1 MVSCDGIAW
10 WYHVMVSHDGIAWCI
25 SRLNDNSLTKFY
37 FSDSLSIGSQPII
50 YPTLPWPILGESPSA
65 PGFGL
70 YPQTQ
75 IYMKFTKC
83 SAIVIGKW
91 ILYWRFCNRQQCLLT
106 KPSPP
111 LANLTSFASHLH
123 HLPPSR
129 QWTYSWVFIVLCPNC
144 ESSKSFT
151 FACDRS

>member
-25 SRLNDNSLTKFY
+25 STTTHLPNFIFLIPSQLVPSL
-37 FSDSLSIGSQPII
+37 LSIPL
-50 YPTLPWPILGESPSA
+50 YLGRYLENSPSA

-111 LANLTSFASHLH
+111 LANLASFASHYH

-144 ESSKSFT
+144 KSSKSFT
-151 FACDRS
+151 FACDRT